1 MRAQQRPEIGRIAAE
16 TCCHAW
22 SAWALKACLPQLQL
36 GDMASSSYSFT
47 ESSYDSSSESE
58 KRRRGRAHKSI
69 KEKKHHTSDTKT
81 VDAAAPPATELLRS
95 IFAPSKI
102 RNFLCKTA
110 ADEHGNDC
118 SNNKTSCNEAQQDL
132 TWYEH
137 VFKHLPCKRQ
147 DVSKSM
153 LQAASPG
160 EAV

>member
-1 MRAQQRPEIGRIAAE
+1 M
-16 TCCHAW
+16 
-22 SAWALKACLPQLQL
+22 PQLQL

-69 KEKKHHTSDTKT
+69 KEKKHRKSDTKT
-81 VDAAAPPATELLRS
+81 VDAAAPPATELLRR
-95 IFAPSKI
+95 IFAPSKN

-110 ADEHGNDC
+110 AAEHGNDC
-118 SNNKTSCNEAQQDL
+118 SNNKTSCNEAKQDL

-137 VFKHLPCKRQ
+137 ILNHLPCKRQ
-147 DVSKSM
+147 DVSKST
-153 LQAASPG
+153 LQAASPV